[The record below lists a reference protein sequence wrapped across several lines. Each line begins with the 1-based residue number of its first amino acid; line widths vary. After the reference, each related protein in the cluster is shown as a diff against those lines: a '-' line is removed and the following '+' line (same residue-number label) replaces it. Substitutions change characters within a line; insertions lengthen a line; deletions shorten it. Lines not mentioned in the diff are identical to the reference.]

1 MNGELM
7 RFAGNAKLFGVVK
20 TVEGPVALGSWIV
33 G

>member
-20 TVEGPVALGSWIV
+20 TVEGLVALSSWVV